1 MPAAV
6 PAISNI
12 LDGVY
17 FGEQEDQ
24 MKNAM
29 SSLVA
34 GAFGLGNLSGTM
46 AGGILA
52 TFLKPTGCMVYLTEK
67 GGVPCYAEV
76 DGKKDDCTPKVHQL
90 DFT

>member
-17 FGEQEDQ
+17 VGEQEDQ

-29 SSLVA
+29 SGLVA
-34 GAFGLGNLSGTM
+34 GAFGLGNLSGKM

-52 TFLKPTGCMVYLTEK
+52 TFLKPPGCMVYLTEN
-67 GGVPCYAEV
+67 G
-76 DGKKDDCTPKVHQL
+76 
-90 DFT
+90 